1 MGFIDEIKARAK
13 VCKKTIVLPETED
26 ERTYKAAEAVL
37 KEGIADLVL
46 VGSKEEIEKNKG
58 TYDISGAAIVDPATD
73 ARTEG
78 YIAKLVEL
86 RQKKGMTPE
95 QAKELLLNNYLYFQI
110 VYMYILAHQMTYVQP
125 FIHPFSR
132 ITLLLFQS
140 LLLSLSAAFLHH
152 SSFHFAGIPQLFLSV
167 PSLFPFS
174 FPFSFPFLQYL
185 LINYTYHSTPP
196 CTHSTNN
203 LI

>member
-95 QAKELLLNNYLYFQI
+95 QAKELLLNNYLYYGVLLQVPICVRLRQQEVRLFFM
-110 VYMYILAHQMTYVQP
+110 MYLWRSC
-125 FIHPFSR
+125 SR
-132 ITLLLFQS
+132 LWKYI
-140 LLLSLSAAFLHH
+140 
-152 SSFHFAGIPQLFLSV
+152 GK
-167 PSLFPFS
+167 
-174 FPFSFPFLQYL
+174 
-185 LINYTYHSTPP
+185 
-196 CTHSTNN
+196 
-203 LI
+203 